1 MKRVLV
7 TGASGFVGANLV
19 RRLLTDGHE
28 THRLLR
34 PAHQSWR
41 LQEIVGEVRAHEAD
55 LEDSESVRRAV
66 MAARPDWVFHLAA
79 YGAYPSQTGFLR
91 MVNTNLLGCAVLG
104 DACPETGVETFLHT
118 RSSSEYAY
126 QTHAP
131 SEYTFLHP

>member
-28 THRLLR
+28 THLLLR

-41 LQEIVGEVRAHEAD
+41 LLEIVGDVRAHEAD

-66 MAARPDWVFHLAA
+66 MAARPDWVFHLSA
-79 YGAYPSQTGFLR
+79 YGAYPSQTGFQS
-91 MVNTNLLGCAVLG
+91 MVNTNLVGSAPLVEACA
-104 DACPETGVETFLHT
+104 ETGPETFL
-118 RSSSEYAY
+118 
-126 QTHAP
+126 
-131 SEYTFLHP
+131 